1 VNDVVILSAVR
12 TPIGKRNGGL
22 SGVHPVDLLGHVLT
36 AAVERAGLTPGDVT
50 QVLAGCVTQAGEQGY
65 NIARG
70 ALLAAGFPPEVP
82 GSTIDAQCG
91 SSQQAVN
98 LGAAL
103 IASGAADVVVAS
115 GVESMSRLP
124 LGTAVKAGPGD
135 PLNEA
140 YRARYEVVHQGE
152 SAERIADLWKL
163 DRAACDEF
171 ALASQ
176 SRAAA
181 AWAAGRFDDETLPIA
196 GVERDEGIRPS
207 TLDGL
212 GCLKPAFRPDGR
224 LTAGNSSQISDG
236 AAAVVLTSA
245 SYAAG
250 RGLRPR
256 ARIEAQATVGVD
268 PVLKLTGPIPA
279 TRAILARTG
288 LGIGDIG
295 RFEVNEAF
303 ASVVLAW
310 QAELGADPARVNVN
324 GGAIALGHPV
334 GATGARL
341 VTTALHELERTGA
354 GRALVTMCCGGGLGT
369 ATLLS
374 TMDGSRMVGGQ

>member
-1 VNDVVILSAVR
+1 MNDVVVLSAVR
-12 TPIGKRNGGL
+12 SPIGRRNGGL
-22 SGVHPVDLLGHVLT
+22 SGVHPADLLGHVLT
-36 AAVERAGLTPGDVT
+36 AAVDRAGLTPADVG
-50 QVLAGCVTQAGEQGY
+50 QVLAGCVTQAGAQGY
-65 NIARG
+65 NIARN
-70 ALLAAGFPPEVP
+70 AALAAGFPAEVP

-103 IASGAADVVVAS
+103 VASGAAEVVVAG

-124 LGTAVKAGPGD
+124 LGTAVEAGPGE
-135 PLNEA
+135 PLNDA

-152 SAERIADLWKL
+152 SAERIADLWNL
-163 DRAACDEF
+163 DRRACDEF

-176 SRAAA
+176 DRAAG
-181 AWAAGRFDDETLPIA
+181 AWAAGRFDREVLALA
-196 GVERDEGIRPS
+196 GVARDEGPRAS
-207 TLDGL
+207 TLEGL
-212 GCLKPAFRPDGR
+212 GGIKPAFRPDGR
-224 LTAGNSSQISDG
+224 MTAGSSSQISDG

-245 SYAAG
+245 AYAAAA
-250 RGLRPR
+250 GLRPR
-256 ARIEAQATVGVD
+256 ARIVAQATVGVD

-288 LGIGDIG
+288 LSLDEIDL
-295 RFEVNEAF
+295 FEVNEAF

-310 QAELGADPARVNVN
+310 QAELGADPERVNVN

-341 VTTALHELERTGA
+341 VTTALHELERSGTD
-354 GRALVTMCCGGGLGT
+354 RALVTMCCGGGLGT

-374 TMDGSRMVGGQ
+374 MID

>member
-1 VNDVVILSAVR
+1 MNEVVLLSAVR
-12 TPIGKRNGGL
+12 SPIGRRNGGL
-22 SGVHPVDLLGHVLT
+22 SGTHPVDLLGDVLT
-36 AAVERAGLTPGDVT
+36 AAVDRAGLTPADVT
-50 QVLAGCVTQAGEQGY
+50 QILAGCVTQAGAQGY
-65 NIARG
+65 NIARN
-70 ALLAAGFPPEVP
+70 AALAAGFPAEVP

-103 IASGAADVVVAS
+103 IASGAAEVVVAA

-124 LGTAVKAGPGD
+124 LGTAVDAGPGE
-135 PLNEA
+135 PLNES

-152 SAERIADLWKL
+152 SAERIADLWNL
-163 DRAACDEF
+163 DRRACDEF

-176 SRAAA
+176 DRAAA
-181 AWAAGRFDDETLPIA
+181 AWAAGRFDREVLPLG
-196 GVERDEGIRPS
+196 GVARDEGLRAS
-207 TLDGL
+207 SLDGL
-212 GCLKPAFRPDGR
+212 GGLKPAFRPDGR
-224 LTAGNSSQISDG
+224 LTAGSSSQLSDG

-245 SYAAG
+245 AHAAA

-256 ARIEAQATVGVD
+256 ARITAQATVGVD

-288 LGIGDIG
+288 LSLGDIDL
-295 RFEVNEAF
+295 FEVNEAF

-310 QAELGADPARVNVN
+310 QAELGADPGRVNVN

-341 VTTALHELERTGA
+341 VTTALHELERSGS

-374 TMDGSRMVGGQ
+374 TID

>member
-1 VNDVVILSAVR
+1 MNDVVLLSAVR
-12 TPIGKRNGGL
+12 SPIGRRKGGL
-22 SGVHPVDLLGHVLT
+22 SGAHPVDLLGHVLT
-36 AAVERAGLTPGDVT
+36 AAVDRAGLTPADVT
-50 QVLAGCVTQAGEQGY
+50 QVLAGCVTQAGAQGY
-65 NIARG
+65 NIARN
-70 ALLAAGFPPEVP
+70 AALAAGFPAEVP

-103 IASGAADVVVAS
+103 VASGAAEVVVAA

-124 LGTAVKAGPGD
+124 LGTAVEAGPGE
-135 PLNEA
+135 PLNDA

-152 SAERIADLWKL
+152 SAERIADRWNL
-163 DRAACDEF
+163 DRRACDEF

-176 SRAAA
+176 DRAAE
-181 AWAAGRFDDETLPIA
+181 AWATGRFDREVLPLA
-196 GVERDEGIRPS
+196 GVTRDEGLRAS
-207 TLDGL
+207 SLDGL
-212 GCLKPAFRPDGR
+212 GGLKPAFRSEGR
-224 LTAGNSSQISDG
+224 LTAGSSSQLSDG

-245 SYAAG
+245 AHAAAV
-250 RGLRPR
+250 GLRPR
-256 ARIEAQATVGVD
+256 ARILAQATVGVD

-288 LGIGDIG
+288 LSLADID

-310 QAELGADPARVNVN
+310 QAELGADPDRVNVN

-341 VTTALHELERTGA
+341 VTTALHELERSGTD
-354 GRALVTMCCGGGLGT
+354 RALVTMCCGGGLGT

-374 TMDGSRMVGGQ
+374 MID

>member
-1 VNDVVILSAVR
+1 MNDVVVLSAVR
-12 TPIGKRNGGL
+12 SPIGRRNGGL
-22 SGVHPVDLLGHVLT
+22 SGVHPADLLGHVLT
-36 AAVERAGLTPGDVT
+36 AAVDRAGLTPADVG
-50 QVLAGCVTQAGEQGY
+50 QVLAGCVTQAGAQGY
-65 NIARG
+65 NIARN
-70 ALLAAGFPPEVP
+70 AALAAGFPAEVP

-103 IASGAADVVVAS
+103 VASGAAEVVVAG

-124 LGTAVKAGPGD
+124 LGTAVEAGPGE
-135 PLNEA
+135 PLNDA

-152 SAERIADLWKL
+152 SAERIADLWNL
-163 DRAACDEF
+163 DRRACDEF

-176 SRAAA
+176 DRAAG
-181 AWAAGRFDDETLPIA
+181 AWAAGRFDREVLALA
-196 GVERDEGIRPS
+196 GVARDEGPRAS
-207 TLDGL
+207 TLEGL
-212 GCLKPAFRPDGR
+212 GGIKPAFRPDGR
-224 LTAGNSSQISDG
+224 MTAGSSSQISDG

-245 SYAAG
+245 AYAAAA
-250 RGLRPR
+250 GLRPR
-256 ARIEAQATVGVD
+256 ARIVAQATVGVD

-288 LGIGDIG
+288 LSLDEIDL
-295 RFEVNEAF
+295 FEVNEAF

-310 QAELGADPARVNVN
+310 QAELGADPERVNVT

-341 VTTALHELERTGA
+341 VTTALHELERSGTD
-354 GRALVTMCCGGGLGT
+354 RALVTMCCGGGLGT

-374 TMDGSRMVGGQ
+374 MID